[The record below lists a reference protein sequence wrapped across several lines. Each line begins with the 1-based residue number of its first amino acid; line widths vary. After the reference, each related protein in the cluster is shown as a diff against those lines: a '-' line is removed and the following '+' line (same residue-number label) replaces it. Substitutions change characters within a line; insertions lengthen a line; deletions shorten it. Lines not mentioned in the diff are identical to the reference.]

1 MSKTICLFLLA
12 VFLVMGVFYSYY
24 GRIFLDAGFYL
35 NASREVYQ
43 GRLPYRDFF
52 FVQGPVYPYVYGLP
66 LKMTGFHLLYARWL
80 SLVFGMLTLGFT
92 AIIASRSGGKTGS
105 IIALAA
111 IATVPSQAYFFCSVK
126 LYALTAFFITGAFAV
141 LGSRRSPAIRFT
153 FGLIMALLAA
163 ATRLTMIPALLIIM
177 LYIIL
182 ESHRIGLRFPWIP
195 LLVVTSVGLAIS
207 IPFLII
213 AREEVYYFLLG
224 IHTSASEGPYLFN
237 FFKQMKVLGKLILYY
252 PILTMSFG
260 FIISKSILQRMRS
273 GLGFLEWTIVAVIL
287 VVTAVHLTA
296 NWFSLGYQSVIIPL
310 MAAFSGGLAGR
321 CIDGNRISRPV
332 ITVSLLLI
340 AGVGIST
347 GGQYIWMNSV
357 SVIRN
362 LNFITEVIE
371 KKSAPGTSV
380 AACSAVFALEA
391 GRPVADSF
399 GGAPFT
405 YTPSWDD
412 EQCRRFGG
420 VNNRILL
427 DLLSRQEPGVLI
439 LEKDSFSVGS
449 PGFFPVPDEL
459 QNEIFDAIDNN
470 YTPVA
475 TFRNLGNGDLDLTM
489 YIPSVSGVKQ

>member
-1 MSKTICLFLLA
+1 MNKTICLFLLA
-12 VFLVMGVFYSYY
+12 MFLVMGVFYSYY

-52 FVQGPVYPYVYGLP
+52 FVQGPVYPYIYGLP
-66 LKMTGFHLLYARWL
+66 LKMTGYHLLYARWL
-80 SLVFGMLTLGFT
+80 SLLFGVLTLGFT

-141 LGSRRSPAIRFT
+141 LGSRQSPAIRFT
-153 FGLIMALLAA
+153 IGLIMALLAA
-163 ATRLTMIPALLIIM
+163 ATRLTMLPAVLIIL
-177 LYIIL
+177 LYIII
-182 ESHRIGLRFPWIP
+182 ESHRIGLRFPWMPI
-195 LLVVTSVGLAIS
+195 LATALVGLAIAL
-207 IPFLII
+207 PFLIT
-213 AREEVYYFLLG
+213 AREEVLYFLLG
-224 IHTSASEGPYLFN
+224 IHTSATEGPYLFS
-237 FFKQMKVLGKLILYY
+237 FFKQLKVMVKLILYY
-252 PILTMSFG
+252 PILTLSFG
-260 FIISKSILQRMRS
+260 FIIIRPLLRRMRP
-273 GLGFLEWTIVAVIL
+273 GLGRLEWAMATVIL
-287 VVTAVHLTA
+287 AETAVHLTA
-296 NWFSLGYQSVIIPL
+296 NWFSLGYQSVITPI
-310 MAAFSGGLAGR
+310 MAAFSGGLAAR
-321 CIDGNRISRPV
+321 FIDENRIPRSV
-332 ITVSLLLI
+332 IAASLLLI
-340 AGVGIST
+340 AGAGMST

-371 KKSAPGTSV
+371 KKSAPGASV

-391 GRPVADSF
+391 GRPIAGSF

-405 YTPSWDD
+405 YTPDWDD

-420 VNNRILL
+420 INNRILL

-459 QNEIFDAIDNN
+459 QKEIFDAIDNN
-470 YTPVA
+470 YTQVA
-475 TFRNLGNGDLDLTM
+475 TFRNLGNGDLDLKM
-489 YIPSVSGVKQ
+489 YVPAGFREKQ